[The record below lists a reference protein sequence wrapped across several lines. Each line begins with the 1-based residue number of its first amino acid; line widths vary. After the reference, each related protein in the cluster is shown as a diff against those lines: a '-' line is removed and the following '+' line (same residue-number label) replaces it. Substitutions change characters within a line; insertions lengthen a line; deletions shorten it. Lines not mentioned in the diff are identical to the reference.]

1 MNVQTAV
8 ESVRHRNNDVQ
19 KIVHPDDEL
28 LAYVN
33 MAINTVGV
41 NMILAGNPWA
51 VRELDLPS
59 YASEDLPVGFHSLL
73 QGQRCSISGGKIS
86 PDPINSRQRIRYF
99 WVPGP
104 VTFLDNLPF
113 PEPYCTN
120 VVNIA
125 TELAGMRTGHD
136 VSQEHA
142 LHIAMS
148 GIPQGGV
155 PADVQE

>member
-1 MNVQTAV
+1 MNVKTAV
-8 ESVRHRNNDVQ
+8 ASVRHRINDVQ
-19 KIVHPDDEL
+19 KIVYPDDEL

-41 NMILAGNPWA
+41 NMILANNPWS
-51 VRELDLPS
+51 VRELDLSP
-59 YASEDLPVGFHSLL
+59 YASKDLPDGFHSLL
-73 QGQRCSISGGKIS
+73 QGQQCVLSGGKIS
-86 PDPINSRQRIRYF
+86 PNPVGSSQKIRYF

-104 VTFLDNLPF
+104 VTFLDSIPL